1 MKQEIMDRFFQN
13 VDETGRFVVTS
24 YITGKKYFVEVIGD
38 GRMADW
44 GSYNPASGNIEYK
57 KGMGKHSGSIT
68 AKESLITEDNGFKNI
83 WLMPAAGSP
92 FPEIERR
99 DKEYEAQGF
108 KAKQQ
113 LV

>member
-1 MKQEIMDRFFQN
+1 MKDVMKRFLTN
-13 VDETGRFVVTS
+13 VDETGRFIVTS

-44 GSYNPASGNIEYK
+44 GSYNPASGKIEFK

-68 AKESLITEDNGFKNI
+68 AKDSLITEENGFKNI

-92 FPEIERR
+92 FPEIDRR
-99 DKEYEAQGF
+99 DKEYELQGF
-108 KAKQQ
+108 RAKKE
-113 LV
+113 LA

>member
-1 MKQEIMDRFFQN
+1 MKTDVMKRFFEN

-24 YITGKKYFVEVIGD
+24 YVTGVKYFVEVIGD

-57 KGMGKHSGSIT
+57 KGMGKYTGSIT
-68 AKESLITEDNGFKNI
+68 AKESLITEENGFKNI
-83 WLMPAAGSP
+83 WLMPCAGSP

-99 DKEYEAQGF
+99 DKEYELQGIR
-108 KAKQQ
+108 AKTEIA
-113 LV
+113 